1 MPLTLLTGPANSAK
15 ARAVLDG
22 VRAALERDPLLV
34 VPTAADVERYRRE
47 LAEDGLVIG
56 ARVLTFDGLLGEIA
70 RRAAVVGRPLG
81 DVSRERV
88 VASVVARADLRVMAA
103 SAATPGFARA
113 AQRFFAELEVAR
125 VDPGRLAG
133 ALRAWAGGDGGR
145 AAYGEEIAR
154 LYGAYRA
161 TLDRLGRPD
170 RELWALGALDA
181 LRLGPARWG
190 ATPVFFYGFDD
201 LTPLELDAVDALG
214 KRVGADVWVSL
225 TFERGR
231 AAFAGRA
238 RTVAELEPLADRR
251 LEMEPEDR
259 YYAPSARSALHALE
273 RRLFEEPAGTVAGPG
288 GGDPASAPVVL
299 LQAGG
304 ERAEAELVAAEVL
317 DLLRGGVRAEEIAVV
332 ARSLDEMGPL
342 LERVLTDFGV
352 PFALRRRVML
362 AHTACGAGVL
372 ALLRCAALDA
382 TAADLVAY
390 LRAPGVLERQDAADA
405 LELEVRRRGLATAAD
420 ALAAWCR
427 NEDEPPGLR
436 RVRAA
441 AQQGADELCDV
452 LGAELSGMLAGVA
465 AAAPG
470 RVLDP
475 GGRAE
480 AQAVAAGRAALE
492 ELAALSRDAP
502 PLAPRPADLAA
513 QLGGVAAWRGEEP
526 GPGLVTVCDP
536 FALRARR
543 VRALVLC
550 GLQEGAFP
558 RPATPEPFLADAERR
573 DLATASGVLLPRH
586 EDALDVERYLFY
598 VTVSRPEER
607 LVLAARTADDDGDP
621 AVPSFFLDDVR
632 DVLGELPRRTSPAG
646 FRPVARRRADGPG
659 RRARRGGV
667 RARPAAGAHR
677 APERGARP
685 ARPARAPG
693 VVALGPG
700 AVGALPGQVVRR
712 ALPGHRGARAGLG
725 AAAPRLGRPR
735 DAGADARRAAR
746 GDGVGEG
753 ATGDGRPGA

>member
-1 MPLTLLTGPANSAK
+1 MASGACATVWDPDAADPPHRTRQLGQGP
-15 ARAVLDG
+15 RRLDG
-22 VRAALERDPLLV
+22 VRASLERDPLLV

-70 RRAAVVGRPLG
+70 RRAAVAGRPLG

-133 ALRAWAGGDGGR
+133 ALRAWR
-145 AAYGEEIAR
+145 AATAAAPPTAR
-154 LYGAYRA
+154 RSPGCTARTARRSTGSAARTASCGRSARSTPSGSARRA
-161 TLDRLGRPD
+161 G
-170 RELWALGALDA
+170 
-181 LRLGPARWG
+181 G

-259 YYAPSARSALHALE
+259 YYAPSARSALHAARAAAVRGARRDRGRPGAGRPGE
-273 RRLFEEPAGTVAGPG
+273 RSGRAPAGRR
-288 GGDPASAPVVL
+288 
-299 LQAGG
+299 
-304 ERAEAELVAAEVL
+304 RARRGRARAAEVL

-362 AHTACGAGVL
+362 AHTACGAAVL

-390 LRAPGVLERQDAADA
+390 LRAPGVLSSRTRRTRSSSRCAA
-405 LELEVRRRGLATAAD
+405 AAWPPPPTPC
-420 ALAAWCR
+420 AAWCR
-427 NEDEPPGLR
+427 EEDEPPGLR

-441 AQQGADELCDV
+441 AQQGAGALCDV
-452 LGAELSGMLAGVA
+452 LGAELAGMLAGVA

-480 AQAVAAGRAALE
+480 AQAVAAGRAALD
-492 ELAALSRDAP
+492 ELAALSREAP
-502 PLAPRPADLAA
+502 PLAPKPADLAA

-573 DLATASGVLLPRH
+573 ELATASGRPPAPSRGRPRRRALPLLRHGRRALRSGSCSPR
-586 EDALDVERYLFY
+586 APP
-598 VTVSRPEER
+598 TT
-607 LVLAARTADDDGDP
+607 TATP
-621 AVPSFFLDDVR
+621 PCPSFFLDDVR
-632 DVLGELPRRTSPAG
+632 DVLGELPRRHRPLGSVLWPGGAPTARAAARAEAAPAPPAG
-646 FRPVARRRADGPG
+646 RCPSRR
-659 RRARRGGV
+659 
-667 RARPAAGAHR
+667 
-677 APERGARP
+677 
-685 ARPARAPG
+685 
-693 VVALGPG
+693 
-700 AVGALPGQVVRR
+700 
-712 ALPGHRGARAGLG
+712 
-725 AAAPRLGRPR
+725 
-735 DAGADARRAAR
+735 
-746 GDGVGEG
+746 
-753 ATGDGRPGA
+753 